1 MLLLKAICDGYSFPA
16 NLDRDPPPAD
26 SHWPETQLDSVTNRL
41 IENWSRERLAEVL
54 DELDWKHRA

>member
-26 SHWPETQLDSVTNRL
+26 SVGGN
-41 IENWSRERLAEVL
+41 
-54 DELDWKHRA
+54 